1 MPQVQS
7 GKQQF
12 TMQDGA
18 KSVKEDISR
27 SANDFALPRQK
38 DSDEVVTVKRKSL
51 LQLINECGEDQQIED
66 KFYFS
71 VKMGLLTFFQYLH
84 SQTDFCLKEYLSK
97 GCGDAIQKTLQNISV
112 DKYLRELWFQFLLPP
127 SYLKPTAVYLLGLTV
142 TQFIKS
148 KQKQV
153 RETADLA
160 PNKKSMSLRQSLSSK
175 STQLMSHLLTGSN
188 KLSFKSLD
196 LMSSLWLHKAY
207 LFKLERG
214 QTVASIWKYFST
226 SMGMTAL
233 KFHS

>member
-1 MPQVQS
+1 MNATGLEQEAIIYHAGWCFKRVR
-7 GKQQF
+7 
-12 TMQDGA
+12 
-18 KSVKEDISR
+18 EDISR

-38 DSDEVVTVKRKSL
+38 DLYEVVTVKRKSL
-51 LQLINECGEDQQIED
+51 LQSINECGEDQQIED

-160 PNKKSMSLRQSLSSK
+160 PNKKSMSLRQSLSPK
-175 STQLMSHLLTGSN
+175 ST
-188 KLSFKSLD
+188 
-196 LMSSLWLHKAY
+196 
-207 LFKLERG
+207 
-214 QTVASIWKYFST
+214 
-226 SMGMTAL
+226 
-233 KFHS
+233 